1 MKSLNFVSRHFHQ
14 RMAFALLLTGFVT
27 FVCASSQAL
36 PADDVITIGVV
47 LPTTGSES
55 KPGTYQKEGIELAI
69 KQINDAGGIMV
80 KSKGKKLKIN
90 EIFYDDSTDSKKSA
104 SLTERAMSSDAAVA
118 VIGGYSTAPGTAEYV
133 MADRFKTPWITTGA
147 GPHTIFS
154 KGVKKTFCAL
164 NPPGPSR

>member
-14 RMAFALLLTGFVT
+14 RMALALLLTGFVT
-27 FVCASSQAL
+27 FVCASSQAV

-118 VIGGYSTAPGTAEYV
+118 VIGGYFTAPGTAGSL
-133 MADRFKTPWITTGA
+133 MAERHQNPRITPPAGASPLLHHNGSITLW
-147 GPHTIFS
+147 S
-154 KGVKKTFCAL
+154 L
-164 NPPGPSR
+164 S